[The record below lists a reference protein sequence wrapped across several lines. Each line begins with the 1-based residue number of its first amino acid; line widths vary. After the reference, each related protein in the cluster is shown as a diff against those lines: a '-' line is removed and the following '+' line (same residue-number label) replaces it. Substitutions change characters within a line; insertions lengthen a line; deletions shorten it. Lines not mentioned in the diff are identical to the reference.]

1 LTCIN
6 DHEARKRYFKF
17 YRGYCSRLE
26 KETVMFRRHFGRL
39 IFVISVLVAA
49 ASMAAAAQAPST
61 PAHTHEHGANRG
73 TVEAPLSIA
82 RDPADVAAAPSA
94 KTAAQVVVELE
105 TVEVTRRLSNGT
117 AYHYWTF
124 GEKVPGPFVR
134 IRAGDTVKV
143 ILKNAEDSALKHSV
157 DFHAVTGPGG
167 GAAATQTAPGEKRSF
182 TFTALNPGL
191 YVYHCATPPVAEHIA
206 AGMYG
211 LILVEPKEGLP
222 KVDHEFYVMQ
232 GEIYTAEPL
241 GTKGEVTTSR
251 QNLLDEEP
259 GYFVFNGAVGGLTD
273 EYPLKAQVG
282 ETVRIFFGV
291 GGPNFT
297 SSFHVIGEIFDTV
310 YNLASL
316 TAEPLTNVQTITVP
330 PGGAAMVE
338 FRVEVP
344 GRYLLVDHALSRLER
359 GLSGVLQVEGPARP
373 EVYKTQ

>member
-1 LTCIN
+1 MI
-6 DHEARKRYFKF
+6 
-17 YRGYCSRLE
+17 
-26 KETVMFRRHFGRL
+26 RRHLGRL
-39 IFVISVLVAA
+39 TLVISAIVAA
-49 ASMAAAAQAPST
+49 ASLAAAAQSPSM
-61 PAHTHEHGANRG
+61 PAHAHKHGANRG
-73 TVEAPLSIA
+73 TVEAPLSIV
-82 RDPADVAAAPSA
+82 RNPADVAVAPSA
-94 KTAAQVVVELE
+94 KTAARVVVELE
-105 TVEVTRRLSNGT
+105 TVEVTGKLSNGT

-134 IRAGDTVKV
+134 IRAGDTVEV

-167 GAAATQTAPGEKRSF
+167 GATATQTAPGEKRSF
-182 TFTALNPGL
+182 TFKALNPGL

-241 GTKGEVTTSR
+241 GTKGEVITSR
-251 QNLLDEEP
+251 QNLLDERP
-259 GYFVFNGAVGGLTD
+259 GYFVFNGAVGGLAD
-273 EYPLKAQVG
+273 EYPLKAEVG

-297 SSFHVIGEIFDTV
+297 SSFHVIGEVFDTV

-316 TAEPLTNVQTITVP
+316 TAPPLTNVQTITVP

-338 FRVEVP
+338 FKVEVP
-344 GRYLLVDHALSRLER
+344 GRYVLVDHALSRLER
-359 GLSGVLQVEGPARP
+359 GLLGVLQVEGSERP
-373 EVYKTQ
+373 EIYKIQ